1 MMQRIITGTC
11 LALVLVGAL
20 WLGGLGFSIPFM
32 VFMCMAI
39 YEMNKATAS
48 AGHRPVEWPS
58 WVCVALSIPLFHFA
72 GSVSLLMPLVGGAFM
87 LIAAMVIFRDEPKLE
102 DILMSALPLVCVLL
116 PGMCMM
122 GLQKAPGRSN
132 QLLLTILAFGVPLM
146 GDTMAYFIG
155 SRFGVRKL
163 CPAVSPNK
171 SVEGAVAGLVGSIL
185 FAMATAGVFKIFT
198 AIPPFWHFP
207 ILGLLGGIAGQ
218 VGDLFASLVKR
229 HCGVKDFS
237 NIFPGHGGVMDRL
250 DSVYWAT
257 VVMYIYLNI
266 TLNTLPAA

>member
-1 MMQRIITGTC
+1 MQRIVTGVS
-11 LALVLVGAL
+11 LVFVLVGAL

-32 VFMCMAI
+32 VLLCVAM
-39 YEMNKATAS
+39 YEMNKAMAS
-48 AGHRPVEWPS
+48 AGHRPVVWPN
-58 WVCVALSIPLFHFA
+58 WLCLALSIPLFHFF
-72 GSVSLLMPLVGGAFM
+72 GSVSLLIPLVGGAYM
-87 LIAAMVIFRDEPKLE
+87 LTAAVVIFRDEPKLE
-102 DILMSALPLVCVLL
+102 DILMSALPMACVLL
-116 PGMCMM
+116 PGMCML
-122 GLQKAPGRSN
+122 GLQNAPGRTN

-163 CPAVSPNK
+163 CPSVSPNK
-171 SVEGAVAGLVGSIL
+171 SVEGAAAGLAGSVL
-185 FAMATAGVFKIFT
+185 FAMAVAGVFAMFT

-207 ILGLLGGIAGQ
+207 ILGLVGGFAGQ

-229 HCGVKDFS
+229 HCGIKDFG

-257 VVMYIYLNI
+257 VVMYVYLNI
-266 TLNTLPAA
+266 GLSTMPV